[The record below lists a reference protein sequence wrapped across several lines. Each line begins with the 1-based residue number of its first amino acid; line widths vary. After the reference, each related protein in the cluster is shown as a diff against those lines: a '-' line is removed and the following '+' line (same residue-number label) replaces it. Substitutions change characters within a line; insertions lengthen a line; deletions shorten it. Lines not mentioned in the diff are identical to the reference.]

1 MAAGKN
7 GTTCT
12 YICFP
17 YKPSIWLCCSDW
29 HLARGRITTQKKCVC
44 HWHDWDGKRRWL
56 ARLLSPGDGGT
67 TGITWNSTL
76 QKKKK
81 PRWWK
86 RERERR
92 GRVKEKKTQR
102 TGVHSVETVV
112 LRQGRFPCWY
122 VLRLDL
128 EVLNTC
134 LFFLFTWNRCWHNLS
149 SRSSYSFFI
158 VVSRCGFR
166 NWCNLC
172 WWCCLKD
179 LWVHY
184 LWQAQIADTN

>member
-1 MAAGKN
+1 MAVGKN

-17 YKPSIWLCCSDW
+17 YKPSIWLCCSDR

-86 RERERR
+86 REREQR
-92 GRVKEKKTQR
+92 GRVMEKKTQR
-102 TGVHSVETVV
+102 TGVHSMETVV

-134 LFFLFTWNRCWHNLS
+134 LFFRLLGTAVDIISAQGPPIHFS
-149 SRSSYSFFI
+149 S
-158 VVSRCGFR
+158 
-166 NWCNLC
+166 LC
-172 WWCCLKD
+172 LAAALETDATCVGD
-179 LWVHY
+179 V
-184 LWQAQIADTN
+184 A